1 MAVLGI
7 DTHKDTHVA
16 IVLDDL
22 GRIQVAESFGTTDKD
37 NRALLRWAQ
46 THGPIVRAGVE
57 GTGSYGY
64 RLARTLTDAGVEV
77 IEVSRPD
84 RARRRR
90 KGKTDLIDAEAAAR
104 AVLADDATA
113 IPKDRRGPVGEL
125 RCLVIAR
132 RSAVKARSQATN
144 QIKALL
150 VDCDDELRGRLQ
162 HSRTSELVARC
173 SRIHPTDGRKT
184 ALRSLARRWRA
195 LDAEI
200 RELDTLITDIVET
213 TVPALLEQPGIGVHC
228 AAQLLITA
236 GDNPD
241 RLRSEA
247 AFAALCGVSPVAAS
261 SGKTNRNR
269 LNLGGDRQANTALW
283 MIAHVRLIHDERTRA
298 YQAKRTALG
307 DNRREIMRRLKRY
320 IAREVF
326 PIILDAL
333 AEVENGTTP

>member
-1 MAVLGI
+1 MLGI

-22 GRIQVAESFGTTDKD
+22 GRVQVAESFGTTDKD
-37 NRALLRWAQ
+37 NRALLCWAQ
-46 THGPIVRAGVE
+46 AHGPIVRAGVE

-90 KGKTDLIDAEAAAR
+90 KGKTDLVDAEAAAR
-104 AVLADDATA
+104 AVLANDATA

-150 VDCDDELRGRLQ
+150 VDRDDQLRRRLQ
-162 HSRTSELVARC
+162 HPRISELVARC
-173 SRIHPTDGRKT
+173 SRIHPTDGRKA
-184 ALRSLARRWRA
+184 ALRSLARRWQA

-200 RELDTLITDIVET
+200 RELDVLITDIVEA

-261 SGKTNRNR
+261 SGKTTRNR
-269 LNLGGDRQANTALW
+269 LTSAATGKP
-283 MIAHVRLIHDERTRA
+283 TRPS
-298 YQAKRTALG
+298 G
-307 DNRREIMRRLKRY
+307 
-320 IAREVF
+320 
-326 PIILDAL
+326 
-333 AEVENGTTP
+333 

>member
-16 IVLDDL
+16 IVLDNL
-22 GRIQVAESFGTTDKD
+22 GRIQVAESFGTTDRD
-37 NRALLRWAQ
+37 NRRLLAWAR
-46 THGPIVRAGVE
+46 THGPITRAGVE

-64 RLARTLTDAGVEV
+64 RLARTLTDAGIEV
-77 IEVSRPD
+77 LEVSRPD

-90 KGKTDLIDAEAAAR
+90 KGKIDLVDAEAAAR
-104 AVLADDATA
+104 AVLAEDATA

-150 VDCDDELRGRLQ
+150 VDADDQLRRRL
-162 HSRTSELVARC
+162 HHPRTRELVARC

-184 ALRSLARRWRA
+184 ALRSLARRWQMLDTEIRD
-195 LDAEI
+195 LDA
-200 RELDTLITDIVET
+200 LITELVQA
-213 TVPALLEQPGIGVHC
+213 TVPALLERHGIGVHC

-241 RLRSEA
+241 RLRSEG

-261 SGKTNRNR
+261 SGKTHRNR

-283 MIAHVRLIHDERTRA
+283 MIAHVRLVHDERTKA
-298 YQAKRTALG
+298 YAAKRTALG

-320 IAREVF
+320 IVREVY
-326 PIILDAL
+326 PIILEAL
-333 AEVENGTTP
+333 VDVETRPLT

>member
-1 MAVLGI
+1 MAVLGV
-7 DTHKDTHVA
+7 DTHKDINVA

-22 GRIQVAESFGTTDKD
+22 GRVQVVNSFGTSDRD
-37 NRALLRWAQ
+37 NRALVCWAQ
-46 THGPIVRAGVE
+46 ANGPITRAGVE

-64 RLARTLTDAGVEV
+64 RLARVLTNAGIEV

-90 KGKTDLIDAEAAAR
+90 KGKTDLVDAEAAAR
-104 AVLADDATA
+104 AVLANDATA
-113 IPKDRRGPVGEL
+113 IPKDRRGVVGEL

-150 VDCDDELRGRLQ
+150 VDCDDHLRGRL
-162 HSRTSELVARC
+162 HRRRTRELVDRC
-173 SRIHPTDGRKT
+173 SRLHPTDGRKT
-184 ALRSLARRWRA
+184 ALRSLARRWQA

-200 RELDTLITDIVET
+200 RDLDALITELVER
-213 TVPALLEQPGIGVHC
+213 TVPELLKQPGIGVHC

-261 SGKTNRNR
+261 SGNTSRNR

-283 MIAHVRLIHDERTRA
+283 MIAHVRLVHDKRTHA
-298 YQAKRTALG
+298 YAAKRTSRG

-320 IAREVF
+320 IAREVY
-326 PIILDAL
+326 PIILEAL
-333 AEVENGTTP
+333 VDVEPSPA